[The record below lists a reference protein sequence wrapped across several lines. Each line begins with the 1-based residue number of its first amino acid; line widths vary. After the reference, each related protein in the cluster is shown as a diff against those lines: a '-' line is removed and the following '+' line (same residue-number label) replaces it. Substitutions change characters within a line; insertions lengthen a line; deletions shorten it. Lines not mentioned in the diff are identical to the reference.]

1 MDERMGFFAR
11 LWMMFWLPWKVLF
24 SPPAAVA
31 VRAALPKGEPP
42 RLPAPRPEP
51 AAEVPAKKEPA
62 PKREE
67 KRAEAAASALHL
79 LAILQ
84 RDGRLVDF
92 LQEDIAGA
100 TDDQVG
106 AAARVVHE
114 GCRGALAR
122 YLTLAPV
129 RTEAEGASVKI
140 PAGFDPAE
148 VRLTGNVTGQP
159 PFQGR
164 LAHAGWRAKEIKLP
178 QLAAGQD
185 PAVIAPAEVEV

>member
-24 SPPAAVA
+24 SPPAAQA
-31 VRAALPKGEPP
+31 VRAALPKGAPP
-42 RLPAPRPEP
+42 VLPAHEPAKVEEKKPEP
-51 AAEVPAKKEPA
+51 GPPDFA
-62 PKREE
+62 P
-67 KRAEAAASALHL
+67 ALHL
-79 LAILQ
+79 LSILQ

-114 GCRGALAR
+114 GCRKSLSR
-122 YLTLAPV
+122 YVVLAPV
-129 RTEAEGASVKI
+129 RTEVEGAPVRI
-140 PAGFDPAE
+140 LAGFDPAE

-164 LAHAGWRAKEIKLP
+164 LAHAGWRAVEVKLP
-178 QLAAGQD
+178 TFAAGQD

>member
-24 SPPAAVA
+24 DPPAAEA
-31 VRAALPKGEPP
+31 VRAALPPKGGAPALPP
-42 RLPAPRPEP
+42 VE
-51 AAEVPAKKEPA
+51 E
-62 PKREE
+62 KREE
-67 KRAEAAASALHL
+67 RPAAKPAEEGDRAVAPALHL
-79 LAILQ
+79 LSILQ

-114 GCRGALAR
+114 GCRKSLAR
-122 YLTLAPV
+122 YVVLAPV
-129 RTEAEGASVKI
+129 RQEEEGAPVRV

-148 VRLTGNVTGQP
+148 VRLTGNVSGQP

-164 LAHAGWRAKEIKLP
+164 LAHAGWRAVEVKLP
-178 QLAAGQD
+178 TFAPGQD
-185 PAVIAPAEVEV
+185 PSVIAPAEVEV

>member
-24 SPPAAVA
+24 SPPAAQA
-31 VRAALPKGEPP
+31 VRAALPKGAPP
-42 RLPAPRPEP
+42 VLPAHEP
-51 AAEVPAKKEPA
+51 AKVEE
-62 PKREE
+62 KREE
-67 KRAEAAASALHL
+67 KKTEDQGPKAFAHALHL
-79 LAILQ
+79 LSILQ

-114 GCRGALAR
+114 GCRKSLAR
-122 YLTLAPV
+122 YVVLAPV
-129 RTEAEGASVKI
+129 RTEAEGAPVRI

-164 LAHAGWRAKEIKLP
+164 LAHAGWRAVEVKLP
-178 QLAAGQD
+178 SLAVGQD
-185 PAVIAPAEVEV
+185 AAVIAPAEVEV

>member
-1 MDERMGFFAR
+1 MGFFAR

-24 SPPAAVA
+24 SPPAAAA
-31 VRAALPKGEPP
+31 VRAALPPKGGA
-42 RLPAPRPEP
+42 PALP
-51 AAEVPAKKEPA
+51 AAEAE
-62 PKREE
+62 REE
-67 KRAEAAASALHL
+67 RPPEKSAEERAEEETRAVAPALHL

-114 GCRGALAR
+114 GCRKSLAR
-122 YLTLAPV
+122 YLELAPV
-129 RTEAEGASVKI
+129 RPEEEGATVQI

-148 VRLTGNVTGQP
+148 VRLTGNVSGQP
-159 PFQGR
+159 PFRGR
-164 LAHAGWRAKEIKLP
+164 LAHAGWRAVEVKLP
-178 QLAAGQD
+178 TLAPGQD
-185 PAVIAPAEVEV
+185 PSVIAPAEVEV

>member
-1 MDERMGFFAR
+1 MERMGFFAR

-24 SPPAAVA
+24 SPPAAMA

-42 RLPAPRPEP
+42 RLPPARPEP
-51 AAEVPAKKEPA
+51 AKEPE
-62 PKREE
+62 PVKGTKPPREE
-67 KRAEAAASALHL
+67 RGPESFAPALHL

-100 TDDQVG
+100 TDEQVG

-114 GCRGALAR
+114 GCRDALAR
-122 YLTLAPV
+122 YVTLAPV
-129 RTEAEGASVKI
+129 RSEAEGAAVKI
-140 PAGFDPAE
+140 PAGFDPGE
-148 VRLTGNVTGQP
+148 LRLTGNVTGQP

-164 LAHAGWRAKEIKLP
+164 LAHAGWRAKEVKLP
-178 QLAAGQD
+178 TLAAGQD